1 MRAIATK
8 TSMMEV
14 KRLNINVELKLHN
27 AFKSAAAAEGREM
40 TELLLEFIRN
50 YVEKQAAASKKGG
63 RQ

>member
-1 MRAIATK
+1 MK
-8 TSMMEV
+8 EV